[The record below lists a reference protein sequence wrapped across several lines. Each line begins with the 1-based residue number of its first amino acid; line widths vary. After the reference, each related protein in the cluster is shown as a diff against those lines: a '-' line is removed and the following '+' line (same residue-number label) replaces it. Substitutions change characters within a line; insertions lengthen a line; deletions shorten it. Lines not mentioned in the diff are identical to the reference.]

1 MQRRQFIHNTAL
13 AAGALGLAQ
22 PLRRAIGANDRLQ
35 VGVIGCNGMGWANT
49 NSLLKRPEVDLVAIC
64 DVDQSVIERRQGDYA
79 RLRKN

>member
-1 MQRRQFIHNTAL
+1 MQRRQFIRNTAL

-49 NSLLKRPEVDLVAIC
+49 TSLLK
-64 DVDQSVIERRQGDYA
+64 
-79 RLRKN
+79 